1 MKMIDIINQL
11 IREGYNVK
19 FFKRK
24 DGGYQITSINGKSYR
39 AKEGNMRAR
48 EILGVQ
54 LKESALRQ
62 RKKASEQSKEIRT
75 ARKKGKKIKKIDKEL
90 EKKIRRVQ
98 RLYRI
103 KDIKGKPTKKKVRE
117 RLKELGYEET
127 MKALEESERY
137 ARGLAY
143 NENINDIITKLERL
157 EKLTGTSYQRYI
169 ELIDN
174 NRDKITEDMVFRIQ
188 YLMSSYGNEEIDE
201 NEFIAQLE
209 NLLTFNK

>member
-1 MKMIDIINQL
+1 MKVIEIINQL
-11 IREGYNVK
+11 IKEGYNVN

-48 EILGVQ
+48 EILGIQ

-103 KDIKGKPTKKKVRE
+103 KDIEGKPTKKKVRE
-117 RLKELGYEET
+117 RLKELGYKET

-143 NENINDIITKLERL
+143 NENINDVIVKLKRL
-157 EKLTGTSYQRYI
+157 TDLTDSSYQRYI
-169 ELIDN
+169 KLINN
-174 NRDKITEDMVFRIQ
+174 NRDKITDDIIFRIQ
-188 YLMSSYGNEEIDE
+188 YLMNDLGEGEISEEDFISS
-201 NEFIAQLE
+201 LE